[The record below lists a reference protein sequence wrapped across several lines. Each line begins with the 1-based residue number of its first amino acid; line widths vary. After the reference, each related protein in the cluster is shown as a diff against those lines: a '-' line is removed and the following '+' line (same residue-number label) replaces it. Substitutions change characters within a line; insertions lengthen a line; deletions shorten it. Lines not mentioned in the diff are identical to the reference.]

1 MQRQLLRKYDIIQTI
16 CLYNSEKALNRCT
29 GHQANR
35 VQQDEA
41 GSTLL
46 TKGGENLTTQCR
58 RAGKIRNRDE
68 NKTTARGKET
78 GQS

>member
-1 MQRQLLRKYDIIQTI
+1 MQRQLLRKYDIIQTLLYI
-16 CLYNSEKALNRCT
+16 CSEKASNRCA